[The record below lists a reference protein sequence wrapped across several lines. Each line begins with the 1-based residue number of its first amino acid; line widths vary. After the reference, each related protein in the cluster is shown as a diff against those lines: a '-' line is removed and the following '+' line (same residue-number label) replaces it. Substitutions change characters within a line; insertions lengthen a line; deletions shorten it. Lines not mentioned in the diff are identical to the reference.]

1 MNKTDYIKLCRE
13 LVLDNINTDEYAVF
27 LFGSRAHSR
36 HPEKA
41 DIDIGI
47 LGEKELPESR
57 KYLIK
62 EKIEESE
69 IPYNVDI
76 IDFSRAS
83 SSFRKVAMRTIE
95 LWSKPS
101 HINLD

>member
-13 LVLDNINTDEYAVF
+13 LVLENIDTNEYAVF
-27 LFGSRAHSR
+27 LFGSRAYGR

-57 KYLIK
+57 RYLIK
-62 EKIEESE
+62 DKIEEYE

-83 SSFRKVAMRTIE
+83 SSFRKIALRKID
-95 LWSKPS
+95 LWTKPS
-101 HINLD
+101 HISLD

>member
-13 LVLDNINTDEYAVF
+13 LVLENVDTDKYAVF
-27 LFGSRAHSR
+27 LFGIRAYGR

-47 LGEKELPESR
+47 LGEKELPESCR
-57 KYLIK
+57 HLLKD
-62 EKIEESE
+62 KIEESD

-83 SSFRKVAMRTIE
+83 SSFRKVAMKKID
-95 LWSKPS
+95 LWTKPS
-101 HINLD
+101 HTSID